1 MKKILLATTML
12 AGFAGAASAEM
23 ALSGSAI
30 MGVGVDEF
38 DSYSIMETYVTFTGT
53 GETDGGLSFGMSS
66 TLATYS
72 TDDAQAGDGFSND
85 GTSVFIS
92 GAFGKLSMGSVDEA
106 DKVAGLS
113 DIGLAGLGVDNVA
126 EVDVGAGDHNV
137 NYTYAAGSFSVSA
150 SADIDA
156 TDYYAVGGKY
166 SFGDYYVG
174 AGYNYANG
182 EGVTSV
188 YAGGTMG
195 AVNVA
200 AMFSSN
206 DNANDLAP
214 VTTNAYGLY
223 GSYTTGA
230 LTISAE
236 IADNDYDA
244 EASYGIG
251 ASYDLGGGASVV
263 GGAAS
268 VKGATAMNVGVSMSF

>member
-30 MGVGVDEF
+30 MGVGFDES
-38 DSYSIMETYVTFTGT
+38 DSYSIMETYVTFTGS

-66 TLATYS
+66 TLATYE
-72 TDDAQAGDGFSND
+72 TQGDFEND

-92 GAFGKLSMGSVDEA
+92 GAFGKLTMGSVDEA

-113 DIGLAGLGVDNVA
+113 DIGLAGLGVDDVA
-126 EVDVGAGDHNV
+126 ETDVGDGSHNV
-137 NYTYAAGSFSVSA
+137 NYTYSADAFSVSV
-150 SADIDA
+150 STDMDA
-156 TDYYAVGGKY
+156 TEAYAVGGKY
-166 SFGDYYVG
+166 TFGDYYVG
-174 AGYNYANG
+174 AGYNYYYGDA
-182 EGVTSV
+182 VTSL

-195 AVNVA
+195 AVKVA
-200 AMFSSN
+200 AMYSSDDNGSDFS
-206 DNANDLAP
+206 P

-223 GSYTTGA
+223 AAYTTGA

-236 IADNDYDA
+236 IADNDYDS

-263 GGAAS
+263 GGAVS
-268 VKGATAMNVGVSMSF
+268 VDGWTEMNLGVSMSF

>member
-30 MGVGVDEF
+30 MGVGFDES
-38 DSYSIMETYVTFTGT
+38 DSYSIMETYVTFTGS

-106 DKVAGLS
+106 DKVAGLA

-126 EVDVGAGDHNV
+126 ELDVGYGDHNV
-137 NYTYAAGSFSVSA
+137 NYTYSADAFSVSV
-150 SADIDA
+150 S
-156 TDYYAVGGKY
+156 TDMDSTDMYALGGKY
-166 SFGDYYVG
+166 TFGDYYVG
-174 AGYNYANG
+174 AGYNVDG
-182 EGVTSV
+182 SDTVTSL

-195 AVNVA
+195 AVKVA
-200 AMFSSN
+200 AMYSSADYGVN
-206 DNANDLAP
+206 
-214 VTTNAYGLY
+214 TYSAYGIH
-223 GSYTTGA
+223 GAYTTGA
-230 LTISAE
+230 LTVSAE
-236 IADNDYDA
+236 FAHNDYYNEDA
-244 EASYGIG
+244 FGLG
-251 ASYDLGGGASVV
+251 AAYDLGGGASVV
-263 GGAAS
+263 GGVAS
-268 VKGATAMNVGVSMSF
+268 VDDYTEMNLGVSMSF